1 MKRSFALIT
10 GGTSGI
16 GFGIAKRL
24 LLTCDVA
31 LAYASDE
38 AKAQSA
44 VEELRGAMPEARIEA
59 FRKMLS
65 TEADC
70 RALYVSVC
78 DAFGRAPNI
87 LVNSAGRLKDGLF
100 LQADFNEYIQVVQEH
115 LIATMALSQLAVKAM
130 YKEKFGRII
139 NLSSISAS
147 YAKRGQA
154 NYAAAKAGIEGFTR
168 TLALEVAHR
177 GVTVNAIAPGLIE
190 TKMTRELAAKI
201 DAVGGSI
208 RDGVP
213 ARRMGSPDEI
223 GALAQFLCSSD
234 ASYITGTVITI
245 DGGRSLGDPK
255 S

>member
-1 MKRSFALIT
+1 
-10 GGTSGI
+10 
-16 GFGIAKRL
+16 
-24 LLTCDVA
+24 
-31 LAYASDE
+31 
-38 AKAQSA
+38 
-44 VEELRGAMPEARIEA
+44 
-59 FRKMLS
+59 
-65 TEADC
+65 
-70 RALYVSVC
+70 
-78 DAFGRAPNI
+78 
-87 LVNSAGRLKDGLF
+87 
-100 LQADFNEYIQVVQEH
+100 
-115 LIATMALSQLAVKAM
+115 M

-190 TKMTRELAAKI
+190 TKMTRELVAKI
-201 DAVGGSI
+201 EAGGGSI